1 MNLANKSFKDNRT
14 GEVLKVIDSFENIA
28 ILENKTKIDSR
39 RLMDTNYF
47 TEQIDP
53 SNFFNNQGAYN
64 SLFEKIKTLPTDE
77 IPFEENEPIS
87 GQKVIRTDDTYTP
100 PVQNDSA
107 IIYSSIDDERAELA
121 KKYGVKIDNTESLT
135 KQNDAFTRILGDD
148 AVDEL
153 PVVPNRIPV
162 QNEEPVQRVQV
173 NRDETGEVT
182 GSVVVNNKEDEEYKK
197 QYSQP
202 VEDPVY
208 TMFKGIKRS
217 VEFSLDLN
225 LENKIPKLEFIE
237 MMEDSYEKSI
247 IDFLAN
253 DITQSILNN
262 PNFLRDKIK
271 EKINDMVYNSK
282 PVRKPVAKK
291 TPVKKAPVKPVVKK
305 PVAKKTT
312 APKLKE
318 DLKAITETKMAN
330 SKDSIKKPRTTRTK
344 KETEQH
350 D

>member
-1 MNLANKSFKDNRT
+1 MNLANKSFRDNKT
-14 GEVLKVIDSFENIA
+14 GEIIKVIDSFENIA
-28 ILENKTKIDSR
+28 ILENKAKIDTR
-39 RLMDTNYF
+39 RLLDQNLY

-64 SLFEKIKTLPTDE
+64 SLFEKIKTLPTDNL
-77 IPFEENEPIS
+77 PFDD
-87 GQKVIRTDDTYTP
+87 GQPSVGQPVVRTDSNYQQ
-100 PVQNDSA
+100 PVDNDSA
-107 IIYSSIDDERAELA
+107 IVYSSVDDEKAELA
-121 KKYGVKIDNTESLT
+121 RKYGASIDNTRSLA
-135 KQNDAFTRILGDD
+135 KQNEAFTKILGDE
-148 AVDEL
+148 AIDEL
-153 PVVPNRIPV
+153 PVVPNRPIQV
-162 QNEEPVQRVQV
+162 EEPVQRVEI
-173 NRDETGEVT
+173 NRDNSGEVT
-182 GSVVVNNKEDEEYKK
+182 GSVIVNGQENIAYEK
-197 QYSQP
+197 QYSVP

-262 PNFLRDKIK
+262 PQYLRDKIK
-271 EKINDMVYNSK
+271 EKINEMVYNKK
-282 PVRKPVAKK
+282 PSNRKPVAKK
-291 TPVKKAPVKPVVKK
+291 PVVKKPVVKK
-305 PVAKKTT
+305 PVAKKPVTKKPV
-312 APKLKE
+312 ASPELKE
-318 DLKAITETKMAN
+318 DLKAITETK
-330 SKDSIKKPRTTRTK
+330 KKTTRTK

>member
-1 MNLANKSFKDNRT
+1 MNLANKSFRDNKT
-14 GEVLKVIDSFENIA
+14 GEIIKVIDSFENIA
-28 ILENKTKIDSR
+28 ILENKAKIDTR
-39 RLMDTNYF
+39 RLLDQNLY

-64 SLFEKIKTLPTDE
+64 SLFEKIKTLPTDNL
-77 IPFEENEPIS
+77 PFDE
-87 GQKVIRTDDTYTP
+87 GQPNVGQQVVRNDSSYQQPVDD
-100 PVQNDSA
+100 DSA
-107 IIYSSIDDERAELA
+107 IVYSSVDDEKAELA
-121 KKYGVKIDNTESLT
+121 RKYGASIDNTVSLA
-135 KQNDAFTRILGDD
+135 KQNEAFTRILGDD
-148 AVDEL
+148 SVDEL
-153 PVVPNRIPV
+153 PVVPNRPV
-162 QNEEPVQRVQV
+162 QVEEPVQRVEI
-173 NRDETGEVT
+173 NRDNSGEVT
-182 GSVVVNNKEDEEYKK
+182 GSVIINNQKQDSYEK

-262 PNFLRDKIK
+262 PEYLRNRIKDKIN
-271 EKINDMVYNSK
+271 EMVYKK
-282 PVRKPVAKK
+282 PSNRKTVAK
-291 TPVKKAPVKPVVKK
+291 KPVVKK
-305 PVAKKTT
+305 QVAKKPVTKKVVS
-312 APKLKE
+312 PELKE
-318 DLKAITETKMAN
+318 DLNAITSSTKN
-330 SKDSIKKPRTTRTK
+330 KTTRTK

>member
-1 MNLANKSFKDNRT
+1 MNLADKSFRDNRT
-14 GEVLKVIDSFENIA
+14 GEVVKVIDSFENIA
-28 ILENKTKIDSR
+28 ILENKTKIDTR
-39 RLMDTNYF
+39 RLLDPSFY
-47 TEQIDP
+47 TEEINP

-64 SLFEKIKTLPTDE
+64 SLFEKIKTLPTDNL
-77 IPFEENEPIS
+77 PFDDSQS
-87 GQKVIRTDDTYTP
+87 GQTVVKMDNNYTP
-100 PVQNDSA
+100 PVAEDSA
-107 IIYSSIDDERAELA
+107 VVYTSVDDEKAELA
-121 KKYGVKIDNTESLT
+121 RKYGATIDNTQSLA
-135 KQNDAFTRILGDD
+135 KQNEAFTRILGDD

-153 PVVPNRIPV
+153 PIVPTRPIQV
-162 QNEEPVQRVQV
+162 EDKVQRVDV
-173 NRDETGEVT
+173 SRDDSGEVT
-182 GSVVVNNKEDEEYKK
+182 GSFIVNNQENIAYEK
-197 QYSQP
+197 QYSVP

-253 DITQSILNN
+253 DITQSILSN
-262 PNFLRDKIK
+262 PDYLRNKIK
-271 EKINDMVYNSK
+271 EKINEMVYKRK

-291 TPVKKAPVKPVVKK
+291 PVAKKPVVKK
-305 PVAKKTT
+305 PVVKK
-312 APKLKE
+312 PVVSNELKE
-318 DLKAITETKMAN
+318 DLNAITSSTK
-330 SKDSIKKPRTTRTK
+330 KKTTRTK

>member
-1 MNLANKSFKDNRT
+1 MNLANKAFRDNRT
-14 GEVLKVIDSFENIA
+14 GEIVKVIDSFENIA

-39 RLMDTNYF
+39 RLLDQNLY

-64 SLFEKIKTLPTDE
+64 SLFEKIKTLPTDNL
-77 IPFEENEPIS
+77 PFDD
-87 GQKVIRTDDTYTP
+87 GQTNVGQSVVRADSSYQQPVDD
-100 PVQNDSA
+100 DSA
-107 IIYSSIDDERAELA
+107 IVYSSVDDEKAELA
-121 KKYGVKIDNTESLT
+121 RKYGALIDNTQSLT
-135 KQNDAFTRILGDD
+135 KQNEAFTRILGDN
-148 AVDEL
+148 AMDEL
-153 PVVPNRIPV
+153 PPVPIRPNQPK
-162 QNEEPVQRVQV
+162 EEVQRVEI
-173 NRDETGEVT
+173 NRDDSGEVT
-182 GSVVVNNKEDEEYKK
+182 GSVIVNDQENIAYQK
-197 QYSQP
+197 QYFVP

-262 PNFLRDKIK
+262 PEYLKNRIK
-271 EKINDMVYNSK
+271 EKINEMVYNKK

-291 TPVKKAPVKPVVKK
+291 PVRK
-305 PVAKKTT
+305 PVAKKPIVKKV
-312 APKLKE
+312 ASPELKE
-318 DLKAITETKMAN
+318 DLKAITETK
-330 SKDSIKKPRTTRTK
+330 KKTTRSK

>member
-1 MNLANKSFKDNRT
+1 MNLANKSFRDNKT
-14 GEVLKVIDSFENIA
+14 GEIIKVIDSFENIA
-28 ILENKTKIDSR
+28 ILESKAKIDTR
-39 RLMDTNYF
+39 RLLDQSLY

-64 SLFEKIKTLPTDE
+64 SLFEKIKTLPTDNLPFDDSQAGTAQTVVKMDDSY
-77 IPFEENEPIS
+77 IPPM
-87 GQKVIRTDDTYTP
+87 DD
-100 PVQNDSA
+100 DSA
-107 IIYSSIDDERAELA
+107 VIYSSVDDEKAELA
-121 KKYGVKIDNTESLT
+121 RKYGATIDNTQSLT
-135 KQNDAFTRILGDD
+135 KQNEAFTRILGDD

-153 PVVPNRIPV
+153 PVVPSRPV
-162 QNEEPVQRVQV
+162 QVEEQVQRVEV
-173 NRDETGEVT
+173 NRNETGEVT
-182 GSVVVNNKEDEEYKK
+182 GSVIINNQQQIPYEK

-202 VEDPVY
+202 VEDPVH

-253 DITQSILNN
+253 DITQSILSN
-262 PNFLRDKIK
+262 PEYLKEKIK
-271 EKINDMVYNSK
+271 EKINEMVYNKK
-282 PVRKPVAKK
+282 PATRKVVAKKPVAKK
-291 TPVKKAPVKPVVKK
+291 PAVKK
-305 PVAKKTT
+305 PVAKKP
-312 APKLKE
+312 AVKKVVSPELKE
-318 DLKAITETKMAN
+318 DLNAITSTK
-330 SKDSIKKPRTTRTK
+330 KKTTRTK

>member
-1 MNLANKSFKDNRT
+1 MNLANKSFRDNKT
-14 GEVLKVIDSFENIA
+14 GEIIKVIDSFENIA
-28 ILENKTKIDSR
+28 ILESKAKIDTR
-39 RLMDTNYF
+39 RLLDQSLY

-64 SLFEKIKTLPTDE
+64 SLFEKIKTLPTDNL
-77 IPFEENEPIS
+77 PF
-87 GQKVIRTDDTYTP
+87 DDSQAGTAQTVVRMDDSYTP
-100 PVQNDSA
+100 PVDDDSA
-107 IIYSSIDDERAELA
+107 VIYSSVDDEKAELA
-121 KKYGVKIDNTESLT
+121 RKYGATIDNTQSLA
-135 KQNDAFTRILGDD
+135 KQNEAFTRILGDD

-153 PVVPNRIPV
+153 PVVPSRPAQV
-162 QNEEPVQRVQV
+162 EEQVQRVEV
-173 NRDETGEVT
+173 NRNETGEVT
-182 GSVVVNNKEDEEYKK
+182 GSVIINNQQQIPYEK

-202 VEDPVY
+202 VEDPVH

-253 DITQSILNN
+253 DITQSILSN
-262 PNFLRDKIK
+262 PEYLKEKIK
-271 EKINDMVYNSK
+271 EKINEMVYNKK
-282 PVRKPVAKK
+282 PSTRKPVAKK
-291 TPVKKAPVKPVVKK
+291 PAVKK
-305 PVAKKTT
+305 PVANKPAVKKVVS
-312 APKLKE
+312 PELKE
-318 DLKAITETKMAN
+318 DLNAITSSTK
-330 SKDSIKKPRTTRTK
+330 KKTTRTK